1 MIGRLDII
9 GAGVTD
15 IEVELAKRIIHH
27 VPCAE
32 RVLLTNSGSEATYAA
47 LRLARAV
54 TGRNKIIKF
63 QGTYHGWHDA
73 VLMNVISQAEKI
85 GQSDP
90 LSPSSGSIAAR
101 SGFDSTAA

>member
-1 MIGRLDII
+1 MRLLYLSPN
-9 GAGVTD
+9 GALGG
-15 IEVELAKRIIHH
+15 
-27 VPCAE
+27 AE

-73 VLMNVISQAEKI
+73 VLINVISPAEKI
-85 GQSDP
+85 V
-90 LSPSSGSIAAR
+90 IAR
-101 SGFDSTAA
+101 PTST